1 MMDWTDRHF
10 RYLAR
15 LLSRHAR
22 LYTEMVT
29 TGALLHGDTERFLR
43 FNPEE
48 HPLALQLGGSNP
60 DELAACARMAETW
73 GYDEVNLNVGCPSD
87 RVQNNRIGACLMGD
101 APVVAD
107 CLRAMRDETSLPVTI
122 KHRIGIDEFDSEAFL
137 QDFVGR
143 IAEVGVEVFIVH
155 ARIALLQGLS
165 PKENREVPPLKYA
178 WVQRLKQVYPHLTIV
193 INGGIT
199 TLQECQEHLQALDG
213 VMLGREI
220 YQNPWLLQGVDQA
233 LFGALAP
240 TVASRLDA
248 AEAYLRYIER
258 QHALGVPVW
267 AMARHALGLFHG
279 QPGGRQYRRHLSE
292 RAVRRDASP
301 AEFAAALSFTI
312 HQRHLAPGVAPHA
325 VAPVSDPDRHPP
337 PQESQ

>member
-15 LLSRHAR
+15 LLSRHTR

-29 TGALLHGDTERFLR
+29 TGALIHGDPNRFLP

-48 HPLALQLGGSNP
+48 HPLALQLGGSDP
-60 DELAACARMAETW
+60 MELATCSRLAESW

-101 APVVAD
+101 ARHVAD
-107 CLRAMRDETSLPVTI
+107 CLKAMQDATRLPVTI
-122 KHRIGIDEFDSEAFL
+122 KHRIGIDDLDSEAFL
-137 QDFVGR
+137 QDFVGQ
-143 IAEVGVEVFIVH
+143 IAEVGVQVFIVH

-165 PKENREVPPLKYA
+165 PKENREIPPLKYA
-178 WVQRLKQVYPHLTIV
+178 WVHRLKQVFPDRTIV

-199 TLQECQEHLQALDG
+199 TLPQCQEHLEALDG

-220 YQNPWLLQGVDQA
+220 YQNPWILQGVDER
-233 LFGALAP
+233 LFGESEP
-240 TVASRLDA
+240 TLSQRQEAG
-248 AEAYLRYIER
+248 EAYLRYIER
-258 QHALGVPVW
+258 QHAEGVPVW

-292 RAVRRDASP
+292 SAVKRNATP
-301 AEFAAALSFTI
+301 EVFAQALALTSRPPRGAAC
-312 HQRHLAPGVAPHA
+312 G
-325 VAPVSDPDRHPP
+325 
-337 PQESQ
+337 